1 MLASSIVLEVSM
13 SCILFP
19 SPIFGPI
26 HSRRLGLSL
35 GVNLLPPSAK
45 VCSFDCVYCECG
57 LNAKNETKPKLPTR
71 EEVKTALEKK
81 LAALLSKNMIPDV
94 ITFAGNG
101 EPTSHPKFLEIISD
115 TIELR
120 DKYIPNAKISVL
132 SNSTFV
138 NRPSVME
145 ALQLVD
151 NPIMKLDTV
160 NEDFIHLVDRPN
172 AKYDVEEIIR
182 CLENFKGDV
191 IVQTMFLK
199 GSVDGKEINNT
210 TDEYVQPWL
219 KVLDQIKPREVM
231 IYTIDRE
238 TPLKTLKKASP
249 QELDRIKDILESK
262 GYKTLVAY

>member
-1 MLASSIVLEVSM
+1 M

-120 DKYIPNAKISVL
+120 DKYVPNAKISVL

-160 NEDFIHLVDRPN
+160 NEDFIHLVDRPKADDSARIFCSLSN
-172 AKYDVEEIIR
+172 GNRDALFRKVRDR
-182 CLENFKGDV
+182 AGLG
-191 IVQTMFLK
+191 
-199 GSVDGKEINNT
+199 
-210 TDEYVQPWL
+210 P
-219 KVLDQIKPREVM
+219 VLDSHGNVIKEGLNFHDGRA
-231 IYTIDRE
+231 TFA
-238 TPLKTLKKASP
+238 TWAASP
-249 QELDRIKDILESK
+249 DPKTGAPRLDVLALARQTGHKNLKMLQRYYRESAENIAK
-262 GYKTLVAY
+262 RLD